1 MYLSSKIIHENIFLA
16 RYNCRG
22 KTLKERNVTQDA
34 KTKPTGLL
42 VGQGSDNWPVTLST
56 TGVIVKSLFRCRN
69 FVWENDHKIVDQ
81 FGLTWGQFETL
92 VALRFAG
99 SPYQLSPTQLYDAV
113 QVSSGGL
120 TKILIG
126 LEKMG
131 LVDRVDDPDDRRSR
145 FVCLLPKGKDQI
157 ETLVDQ
163 LAQINGAFFSK
174 AMALD
179 ESEELARLLG
189 KLVSAL
195 EQRDSNS
202 RYPSVIRAS
211 QICEGTGTTIPSKP

>member
-1 MYLSSKIIHENIFLA
+1 M
-16 RYNCRG
+16 
-22 KTLKERNVTQDA
+22 TQDV
-34 KTKPTGLL
+34 KPKATGLL
-42 VGQGSDNWPVTLST
+42 VGQGSSNWPVTLST

-69 FVWENDHKIVDQ
+69 FIWENDHKIVDQ

-92 VALRFAG
+92 VALRFVG

-145 FVCLLPKGKDQI
+145 FVRLLPKGKDQV

-163 LAQINGAFFSK
+163 LAQINGDFFSK
-174 AMALD
+174 AMDPD
-179 ESEELARLLG
+179 EGKELARLLG
-189 KLVSAL
+189 KLVTAL
-195 EQRDSNS
+195 EQR
-202 RYPSVIRAS
+202 V
-211 QICEGTGTTIPSKP
+211 ET